1 MGVADSAALVAS
13 EVGGLKIT
21 PHPARKKR
29 DRPMTSGVHCVAT
42 GPLLEGGQ
50 AGVAS
55 VLSVHTR
62 DANGQR
68 RTSGGD
74 VVTVTLL
81 PHDGAKVD
89 AHVTDN
95 TDGTYSCV
103 VLPQKA
109 SPHCTLTVMVNGL
122 RVEGSPFKTQI
133 LPGGTDTSCTEVYGR
148 GLYDGM
154 SGQRCEFTIA
164 PAPAPAPAP
173 ALARTSALALA
184 RTLALTLTVTLT
196 LTLTLTRC
204 EFTIATKDSY
214 GNRCS
219 LPGDKFAV
227 AVRPT
232 QSLVKEL
239 DPYMKKYEVASDVTD
254 NEDGTYTVGYQVSS
268 HPRPHPHPQP

>member
-1 MGVADSAALVAS
+1 MNTERQAGKPASNTSFIWSRWIVRCIFSPKVWVVRYVQPAKSMGVADTAALVAS

-29 DRPMTSGVHCVAT
+29 DRPMTSGVHTVVT

-68 RTSGGD
+68 RTTGGD
-74 VVTVTLL
+74 VITVTLL
-81 PHDGAKVD
+81 PQDGAKVD

-122 RVEGSPFKTQI
+122 LVEGSPFKTQI
-133 LPGGTDTSCTEVYGR
+133 LPGGIDASCTEVYGR

-154 SGQRCEFTIA
+154 AGQRCDFTIA
-164 PAPAPAPAP
+164 LAP
-173 ALARTSALALA
+173 ALARTPALAVAMAPNLPLA
-184 RTLALTLTVTLT
+184 P
-196 LTLTLTRC
+196 
-204 EFTIATKDSY
+204 
-214 GNRCS
+214 
-219 LPGDKFAV
+219 LPPSPSPSPPNSPPNSSSPSHGPS
-227 AVRPT
+227 VRP
-232 QSLVKEL
+232 S
-239 DPYMKKYEVASDVTD
+239 PSA
-254 NEDGTYTVGYQVSS
+254 
-268 HPRPHPHPQP
+268 

>member
-154 SGQRCEFTIA
+154 SGQRCVQPARARARPSTGLGLGLGLELGLGLGLGLGVGIGVRVGVGTGIVIGIGTGSATALPVQHA
-164 PAPAPAPAP
+164 P
-173 ALARTSALALA
+173 S
-184 RTLALTLTVTLT
+184 
-196 LTLTLTRC
+196 
-204 EFTIATKDSY
+204 
-214 GNRCS
+214 
-219 LPGDKFAV
+219 
-227 AVRPT
+227 
-232 QSLVKEL
+232 
-239 DPYMKKYEVASDVTD
+239 
-254 NEDGTYTVGYQVSS
+254 
-268 HPRPHPHPQP
+268 

>member
-1 MGVADSAALVAS
+1 MNKERQAGKPASNTSFIWNRWIVRCIFSPKVWVVRYIAKSMGVADTAALVAS

-29 DRPMTSGVHCVAT
+29 DRPMTSGVHTVVT

-68 RTSGGD
+68 RTTGGD
-74 VVTVTLL
+74 VITVTLL
-81 PHDGAKVD
+81 PQDGAKVD

-122 RVEGSPFKTQI
+122 RIEGSPFRTQV
-133 LPGGTDTSCTEVYGR
+133 LPGGTDPSCSEVHSR
-148 GLYDGM
+148 
-154 SGQRCEFTIA
+154 
-164 PAPAPAPAP
+164 
-173 ALARTSALALA
+173 
-184 RTLALTLTVTLT
+184 
-196 LTLTLTRC
+196 
-204 EFTIATKDSY
+204 
-214 GNRCS
+214 
-219 LPGDKFAV
+219 
-227 AVRPT
+227 
-232 QSLVKEL
+232 
-239 DPYMKKYEVASDVTD
+239 
-254 NEDGTYTVGYQVSS
+254 
-268 HPRPHPHPQP
+268 

>member
-1 MGVADSAALVAS
+1 MADSAALVAS

-29 DRPMTSGVHCVAT
+29 DRPMTSGAHCVAT

-154 SGQRCEFTIA
+154 SGQRCKLGLGLGFG
-164 PAPAPAPAP
+164 
-173 ALARTSALALA
+173 RGG
-184 RTLALTLTVTLT
+184 R
-196 LTLTLTRC
+196 
-204 EFTIATKDSY
+204 
-214 GNRCS
+214 
-219 LPGDKFAV
+219 
-227 AVRPT
+227 
-232 QSLVKEL
+232 
-239 DPYMKKYEVASDVTD
+239 
-254 NEDGTYTVGYQVSS
+254 
-268 HPRPHPHPQP
+268 

>member
-1 MGVADSAALVAS
+1 MADSAALVAS

-154 SGQRCEFTIA
+154 SGRRCEFNIQA
-164 PAPAPAPAP
+164 
-173 ALARTSALALA
+173 
-184 RTLALTLTVTLT
+184 
-196 LTLTLTRC
+196 
-204 EFTIATKDSY
+204 KDSMAMIKIEQY
-214 GNRCS
+214 TKA
-219 LPGDKFAV
+219 KF
-227 AVRPT
+227 PC
-232 QSLVKEL
+232 
-239 DPYMKKYEVASDVTD
+239 DVEIFSERGLTK
-254 NEDGTYTVGYQVSS
+254 
-268 HPRPHPHPQP
+268 